1 MKNLVVCLD
10 GTGNQLRARGNTNV
24 VLLYQLLDLSD
35 PSRQVAYYDPGVGT
49 FSSGGAWTPAGKRLS
64 KLMGLAFGVGLRANL
79 GEVYTWLMHHW
90 EPGDRVFVFGFSR
103 GAYTARALT
112 GMLRTVGLARPGLE
126 NLVQYA
132 VQAHTQRFS
141 QKNRADYWGTVHNF
155 AASFAREVD
164 GTRTTVP
171 VHYLGLWDTVKA
183 AGLLRWQIH
192 WPFTNTLP
200 NVRRCRHAVS
210 IDEKRRPY
218 RPDPVT
224 AVSPDGALEQVWF
237 AGVHSDVGGTFVDPP
252 VEAPPDKP
260 GGEAQKVQPP
270 KLSTIS
276 LKWVVEGA
284 VEEGLLV
291 NPTAYRRAC
300 TVSTANAHAPVHRMG
315 WVWGL
320 ATYRR
325 RRIPDGA
332 QVHSSVDVRRQQE
345 PDYARGQWHGQVSY
359 VDRSWVGA
367 PR

>member
-1 MKNLVVCLD
+1 MKNLVICLD

-35 PSRQVAYYDPGVGT
+35 PDRQVAYYDAGLGT
-49 FSSGGAWTPAGKRLS
+49 FSSAGAWTPAGKALS
-64 KLMGLAFGVGLRANL
+64 KLLGLAFGLGLRTNL
-79 GEVYTWLMHHW
+79 GEAYSWLMQHW

-132 VQAHTQRFS
+132 VQAHTRRFS
-141 QKNRADYWGTVHNF
+141 KKDEVDYWDTVHDF
-155 AASFAREVD
+155 AGTFARPVD
-164 GTRTTVP
+164 GERTTVP
-171 VHYLGLWDTVKA
+171 IHYLGLWDTVKA
-183 AGLLRWQIH
+183 AGVLRWQIR
-192 WPFTNTLP
+192 WPYTNALP

-210 IDEKRRPY
+210 IDEMRRPY

-224 AVSPDGALEQVWF
+224 EVAPDGTLEQAWF

-252 VEAPPDKP
+252 VELPPDKP
-260 GGEAQKVQPP
+260 GGKPKRVQPP

-276 LKWVVEGA
+276 LKWVVEAA

-291 NPTAYRRAC
+291 RPAAYRRAC
-300 TVSTANAHAPVHRMG
+300 AVTTANAHATVHRMG
-315 WVWGL
+315 WVWAL

-325 RRIPDGA
+325 RWIPDGA
-332 QVHSSVDVRRQQE
+332 WVHSSVQVRREQE
-345 PDYARGQWHGQVSY
+345 PHYAQKQFRGSVTY
-359 VDRSWVGA
+359 VDPGWA
-367 PR
+367 